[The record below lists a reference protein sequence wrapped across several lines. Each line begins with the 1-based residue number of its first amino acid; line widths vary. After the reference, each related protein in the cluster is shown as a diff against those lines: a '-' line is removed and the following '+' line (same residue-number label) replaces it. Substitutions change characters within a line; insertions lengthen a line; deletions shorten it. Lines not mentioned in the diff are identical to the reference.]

1 MSQNLKFDDS
11 VWYRVVQIV
20 QEALLMN
27 VDCVD
32 LLRMIRVQ
40 VEESSGDLV
49 LTEEY
54 QKQVENMHNKWLETA
69 VNLQAQ
75 ANASNVK
82 TVKPIKE
89 TVN

>member
-49 LTEEY
+49 LTEDY
-54 QKQVENMHNKWLETA
+54 QKQVENMHNKWLEAA

-75 ANASNVK
+75 ANVANIK
-82 TVKPIKE
+82 TVKE